1 LTLPHNRRTI
11 RPVSIALVTTRK
23 LSQQP
28 ARVLARVKKSGPQI
42 ITVNGQPTADLVA
55 ATRAARPSPAA
66 KPARSTRQ
74 PAA

>member
-1 LTLPHNRRTI
+1 M
-11 RPVSIALVTTRK
+11 SIALVTTRK

>member
-11 RPVSIALVTTRK
+11 RPVSIALITTRK

>member
-1 LTLPHNRRTI
+1 M
-11 RPVSIALVTTRK
+11 SIALITTRK

-42 ITVNGQPTADLVA
+42 ITVNVQPTADLVA
-55 ATRAARPSPAA
+55 APRAARPSPAA